1 MLIAIG
7 QRAETAELLAS
18 NGCSGKRTPNV
29 PISSLAGCIAMNI
42 SNSTS
47 GVSNTS
53 SAAQAASIKK
63 ITANPIEKQVPA
75 DAPKQLPL
83 TDRVELS
90 GMSGLLKSL
99 KAGADFRADK
109 VADIKSQIEAGTYE
123 SDEKLD
129 VAADRLLDDL
139 LK

>member
-1 MLIAIG
+1 MG
-7 QRAETAELLAS
+7 VPE
-18 NGCSGKRTPNV
+18 RTPNV

-53 SAAQAASIKK
+53 SAASIKK
-63 ITANPIEKQVPA
+63 IAAQPIEKQVPA
-75 DAPKQLPL
+75 DAPKQLPI

-99 KAGADFRADK
+99 KAGPISAPTRSRTSKPRSKPARTSPT
-109 VADIKSQIEAGTYE
+109 KSWTSRRI
-123 SDEKLD
+123 
-129 VAADRLLDDL
+129 VCWMIC
-139 LK
+139 

>member
-1 MLIAIG
+1 
-7 QRAETAELLAS
+7 
-18 NGCSGKRTPNV
+18 
-29 PISSLAGCIAMNI
+29 MNI
-42 SNSTS
+42 SNSLN

-53 SAAQAASIKK
+53 SAASIKK

-99 KAGADFRADK
+99 KAGNDFRADK
-109 VADIKSQIEAGTYE
+109 VADIKAQIEAGTYE
-123 SDEKLD
+123 SDEKLN
-129 VAADRLLDDL
+129 VAADKLLDDL

>member
-1 MLIAIG
+1 
-7 QRAETAELLAS
+7 
-18 NGCSGKRTPNV
+18 
-29 PISSLAGCIAMNI
+29 MNI
-42 SNSTS
+42 SNSTN

-53 SAAQAASIKK
+53 SAASIKK
-63 ITANPIEKQVPA
+63 ITAQPIEKQVPA

-99 KAGADFRADK
+99 KAGHDFRADK
-109 VADIKSQIEAGTYE
+109 VADIKAQIEAGTYE
-123 SDEKLD
+123 SEEKLD

>member
-1 MLIAIG
+1 
-7 QRAETAELLAS
+7 
-18 NGCSGKRTPNV
+18 
-29 PISSLAGCIAMNI
+29 MNI

-53 SAAQAASIKK
+53 SAASIKK
-63 ITANPIEKQVPA
+63 ITAQPIEKQVPA
-75 DAPKQLPL
+75 DAPKQLPI

-109 VADIKSQIEAGTYE
+109 VADIKAQIEAGTYE

>member
-1 MLIAIG
+1 
-7 QRAETAELLAS
+7 
-18 NGCSGKRTPNV
+18 
-29 PISSLAGCIAMNI
+29 MNI
-42 SNSTS
+42 SNSTN

-53 SAAQAASIKK
+53 SAASIKK
-63 ITANPIEKQVPA
+63 VTSQPIEKQVPA

-90 GMSGLLKSL
+90 GMSGILKSL
-99 KAGADFRADK
+99 KSGADFRADK
-109 VADIKSQIEAGTYE
+109 VAEIKAQIEAGTYE

-139 LK
+139 TK